1 MGLVLN
7 QHGTPEPPSDVLAR
21 LRRVHPALSL
31 RWSQMPNRP
40 WSMTW
45 EWPETDARWG
55 RVRSNEISPDAAYD
69 IIGYLPTDCP
79 IDQAGAYVENALK
92 QYPRDEVRK
101 VRERMHKWNEVDKPK
116 EQMNE
121 VLTDTMD
128 NIGAER
134 RQKNPRRQRVT
145 ITPAS

>member
-1 MGLVLN
+1 
-7 QHGTPEPPSDVLAR
+7 
-21 LRRVHPALSL
+21 
-31 RWSQMPNRP
+31 MPNRP

-45 EWPETDARWG
+45 EWPETDARWS

-128 NIGAER
+128 DIGAER

>member
-55 RVRSNEISPDAAYD
+55 RVRSNEISPDAPYD

-79 IDQAGAYVENALK
+79 IDQAGAYVANALK

-121 VLTDTMD
+121 GLTHTMNATAAD
-128 NIGAER
+128 RGH
-134 RQKNPRRQRVT
+134 KNPRRHPGTLQ
-145 ITPAS
+145 PPS